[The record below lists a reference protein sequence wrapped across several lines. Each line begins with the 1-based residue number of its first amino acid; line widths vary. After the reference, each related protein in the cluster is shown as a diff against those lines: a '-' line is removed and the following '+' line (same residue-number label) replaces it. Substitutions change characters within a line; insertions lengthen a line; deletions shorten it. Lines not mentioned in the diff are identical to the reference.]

1 MLLLLALYAVTAILP
16 PAGMNAAVFSLDTN
30 PSRTIS
36 LSKSGSVALIVAG
49 CASRSCDLNRVLVV
63 RADGSRVLLDLP
75 SDDVLAPFF
84 RQYLLGSHGEHRF
97 PFKKFTAVFLADDG
111 TPFVTVAAPFSG
123 AFSGVD
129 QGVFVWNGRW
139 VPAFPNGVPFV
150 SGNAGVGAAQSLTT
164 FVSNGNY
171 SNYFADLD
179 SPQAQE
185 DHVIVTRSG
194 KSEDRGD
201 GDALAARG
209 DFVVGS
215 VPGHFNL
222 APPVQPNPVATEWLA
237 SGPKQLGAGIARAV
251 NARGL
256 VVGDDE
262 TSAGDD
268 GHPTAWISG
277 RPSRLDARVGTA
289 YAVADDGTIVGSSGG
304 SAFVA
309 RISKGKSVVAQID
322 DRLLERGWHVVAA
335 YGINASGHILAV
347 GSRQNGELRVLL
359 LKPSSK

>member
-1 MLLLLALYAVTAILP
+1 M
-16 PAGMNAAVFSLDTN
+16 
-30 PSRTIS
+30 IS
-36 LSKSGSVALIVAG
+36 LSRSGSVALIVAR

-63 RADGSRVLLDLP
+63 RADGSQVLLGLP
-75 SDDVLAPFF
+75 SDDVLTPFF
-84 RQYLLGSHGEHRF
+84 HQYLLGSRGEHRF
-97 PFKKFTAVFLADDG
+97 PFKKFTAVSLADDG

-150 SGNAGVGAAQSLTT
+150 SGNVGLGAAQALTT

-171 SNYFADLD
+171 SNYFGAGD
-179 SPQAQE
+179 SPQEQE

-194 KSEDRGD
+194 KSEDRGN
-201 GDALAARG
+201 GDALAARN
-209 DFVVGS
+209 DFVVGT

-222 APPVQPNPVATEWLA
+222 APPVQPNPIATEWLA
-237 SGPKQLGAGIARAV
+237 GGPRQLGPGIARAV
-251 NARGL
+251 NARDL

-262 TSAGDD
+262 ASAGND
-268 GHPTAWISG
+268 GHPTAWTNG
-277 RPSRLDARVGTA
+277 RPTRLDAHVGVA

-304 SAFVA
+304 SAFA
-309 RISKGKSVVAQID
+309 ATILNGKSVMARLDHQ
-322 DRLLERGWHVVAA
+322 LLERGWHVVAA

-347 GSRQNGELRVLL
+347 GRRQNGELQVLL
-359 LKPSSK
+359 LKPNTK